1 MQKLLHSI
9 LLLSTLVSSN
19 FISGMDTAGY
29 GREKEETSAENT
41 TNRTDLITALKAHR
55 KERLKGTWWLLGGF
69 LGVGLTITSLD
80 CTYETSIQ
88 NHPNGA
94 VPRLF
99 AALTGLSAIGSG
111 FAFWK
116 SWKIEKKAV
125 EKNDAF
131 ILKNQAS
138 VKEAYTAALDKCN
151 GNNKCEGTLMV
162 QECLDSF
169 LRFKKSGNNTF
180 NAEIEAHAKK
190 TQPCNCL
197 VEQKKE

>member
-19 FISGMDTAGY
+19 FISGMDTARS
-29 GREKEETSAENT
+29 GRETEETSAENT
-41 TNRTDLITALKAHR
+41 TDKAALITALKAHR

-80 CTYETSIQ
+80 CTYETSTQ

-116 SWKIEKKAV
+116 SSKIYKKAV
-125 EKNDAF
+125 EKNDDF
-131 ILKNQAS
+131 IFKNQAS
-138 VKEAYTAALDKCN
+138 VKEVYTAALDKCN
-151 GNNKCEGTLMV
+151 GNNECEGALMV
-162 QECLDSF
+162 KECLDSF
-169 LRFKKSGNNTF
+169 LRFKKSGNNAF
-180 NAEIEAHAKK
+180 DAEIKAHAKK

-197 VEQKKE
+197 VD